1 MISGDMTWMHY
12 SSVDEVDSVSVV
24 CFFSSRRRHTRCA
37 LVTGVQTC
45 ALPIYAAE
53 HGDADGAVG
62 RYVPR
67 RIAQVVP
74 HRAGQRIVGGRVVE
88 ADMGLVAPLL
98 VNKARLAH
106 FAASRC
112 GASRPLSASSRR
124 ISSPCSSSS
133 GGEIGR
139 AHV

>member
-1 MISGDMTWMHY
+1 MRIRDW
-12 SSVDEVDSVSVV
+12 SSDV
-24 CFFSSRRRHTRCA
+24 CSSD
-37 LVTGVQTC
+37 LVAFIID
-45 ALPIYAAE
+45 ALPAAFIIREFGDVGAGYERLAADAAE

-67 RIAQVVP
+67 RIPQVVP

-124 ISSPCSSSS
+124 ISPPCSS
-133 GGEIGR
+133 R
-139 AHV
+139 ARKSTRPTSRH

>member
-1 MISGDMTWMHY
+1 MTRRPPRSTRTDTLFPYTTLFRSYGVESAHAF
-12 SSVDEVDSVSVV
+12 VDVAFIID
-24 CFFSSRRRHTRCA
+24 
-37 LVTGVQTC
+37 
-45 ALPIYAAE
+45 ALPAAFIIREFGDVGAGYERLAADAAE

-112 GASRPLSASSRR
+112 GARRPLR
-124 ISSPCSSSS
+124 
-133 GGEIGR
+133 
-139 AHV
+139 